1 MFGMDVAHSC
11 ASGMNG
17 LRAAG
22 DLVARLQM
30 AKGMRIIEAKR
41 YVADK
46 LGVTLRDLSDN
57 QAMHERR
64 GELRLGR
71 VFETE
76 STYYAD
82 PSPLEAKWHISELL
96 ELPINSVERL
106 KAGLSTGYPVAWRP
120 GRAT

>member
-11 ASGMNG
+11 ASGLNG
-17 LRAAG
+17 MRAAG

-30 AKGMRIIEAKR
+30 AKGMRITEAKQ

-46 LGVTLRDLSDN
+46 LGVTPRDLSDN

-76 STYYAD
+76 STYFAD

-106 KAGLSTGYPVAWRP
+106 KTGLSSGFPVAGRP
-120 GRAT
+120 GRAM

>member
-11 ASGMNG
+11 ASGLNG

-30 AKGMRIIEAKR
+30 AKGMRITEAKR

-46 LGVTLRDLSDN
+46 LGVTPRDLSDN

-76 STYYAD
+76 STYFAD

-106 KAGLSTGYPVAWRP
+106 KTGLSTGYPVAGRP

>member
-30 AKGMRIIEAKR
+30 AKGMRITEAKR

-46 LGVTLRDLSDN
+46 LGATPRDLSDN

-64 GELRLGR
+64 GELRLGAATR
-71 VFETE
+71 QGMRAA
-76 STYYAD
+76 SQARA
-82 PSPLEAKWHISELL
+82 SPK
-96 ELPINSVERL
+96 
-106 KAGLSTGYPVAWRP
+106 PVGPAS
-120 GRAT
+120 

>member
-1 MFGMDVAHSC
+1 MDVAHSC
-11 ASGMNG
+11 ASGLNG
-17 LRAAG
+17 MRAAG

-30 AKGMRIIEAKR
+30 AKGMRITEAKQ

-46 LGVTLRDLSDN
+46 LGVTPRDLSDN

-76 STYYAD
+76 STYFAD

-106 KAGLSTGYPVAWRP
+106 KTGLSSGFPVAGRP
-120 GRAT
+120 GRAM

>member
-30 AKGMRIIEAKR
+30 AKGMRITEAKR

-46 LGVTLRDLSDN
+46 LGVTPRDLSDN

-96 ELPINSVERL
+96 ELP
-106 KAGLSTGYPVAWRP
+106 KTF
-120 GRAT
+120 GRAPTVVSVAPPQAGTLLP